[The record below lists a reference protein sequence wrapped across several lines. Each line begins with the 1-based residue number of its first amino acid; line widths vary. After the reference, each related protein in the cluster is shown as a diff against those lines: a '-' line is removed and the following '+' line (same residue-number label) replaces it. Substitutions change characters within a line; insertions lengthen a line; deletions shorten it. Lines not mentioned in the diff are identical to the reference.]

1 MLTPNQIK
9 PFILHPEL
17 VVSHAAINYFSNSNL
32 YLNDATLMPLVL
44 QRLKQVKKGETFHLF
59 EARLFTQSKETISE
73 IMELLQAAD
82 MDANTKFHLANILI
96 HSDLSL
102 LEPYLD
108 VLAQSEDLNKRIQTR
123 MNIAILENEALF
135 DAFEHFIKEAYG
147 KYFNDIDTF
156 YGDQLIHELAHRKS
170 VSPDYILHVLDS
182 YDSDDFSYEKIFY
195 TQLAGEM
202 QLETAIPQLCSFLGA
217 EDDVLPETAVRALV
231 RIGTESVISTL
242 AEKYAVASEEYYRLF
257 ASNVF
262 GKIKLPASE
271 KALLALLPN
280 EDDITNST
288 KLADGLCELGST
300 IGIPLVQ
307 ELVEN
312 GYDNGHLNLKE
323 TIYAHCIMS
332 DALLPQRSLWKLE
345 LEEAEKRRAKRTNEI
360 DRLFTGKSPVP
371 ILAPFKKMDKIG
383 RNDPCPC
390 GSGKKY
396 KKCCSNA

>member
-17 VVSHAAINYFSNSNL
+17 VVSHAAINYFYNSNL
-32 YLNDATLMPLVL
+32 YLNDDTLMPLVL
-44 QRLKQVKKGETFHLF
+44 QRLKQIQKGETFYLYK
-59 EARLFTQSKETISE
+59 ARLFTQSKETISE

-82 MDANTKFHLANILI
+82 MDVNIKYHLANILI

-123 MNIAILENEALF
+123 MNIANLENDVLF

-156 YGDQLIHELAHRKS
+156 YGDQLIHELAQRKS
-170 VSPDYILHVLDS
+170 VSPDHILHVLDS
-182 YDSDDFSYEKIFY
+182 YDPDDYSYEIIFY
-195 TQLAGEM
+195 AQLAGEM
-202 QLETAIPQLCSFLGA
+202 QLESAIPLLCSFLGD
-217 EDDVLPETAVRALV
+217 ESDVLPETTVRALV
-231 RIGTESVISTL
+231 RIGTESVITTL
-242 AEKYAVASEEYYRLF
+242 AEKYAAASEKYYRLF
-257 ASNVF
+257 ASEVF
-262 GKIKLPASE
+262 GRIKLPASE

-280 EDDITNST
+280 EDDITNAT
-288 KLADGLCELGST
+288 RLADGLCELGST
-300 IGIPLVQ
+300 IGIPLVH
-307 ELVEN
+307 ELLEN
-312 GYDNGHLNLKE
+312 GYDSGLLNLKE
-323 TIYAHCIMS
+323 TLYAHCIMS
-332 DALLPQRSLWKLE
+332 DALLPQRNIWKLE

-360 DRLFTGKSPVP
+360 DRLFKGKSSVP
-371 ILAPFKKMDKIG
+371 MLAPSKKMDKIG

-390 GSGKKY
+390 GSSKKY

>member
-1 MLTPNQIK
+1 
-9 PFILHPEL
+9 
-17 VVSHAAINYFSNSNL
+17 
-32 YLNDATLMPLVL
+32 
-44 QRLKQVKKGETFHLF
+44 
-59 EARLFTQSKETISE
+59 
-73 IMELLQAAD
+73 MELLQAAD
-82 MDANTKFHLANILI
+82 MDVNTKFHLANTLI

-123 MNIAILENEALF
+123 MNIANLENDALF

-182 YDSDDFSYEKIFY
+182 YDPDDFSYETIFY

-202 QLETAIPQLCSFLGA
+202 QLETAIPLLCSFLGA
-217 EDDVLPETAVRALV
+217 EDDVLPKTAVRALV

-242 AEKYAVASEEYYRLF
+242 AEKYAAASVEHYRLF
-257 ASNVF
+257 ASDVF

-271 KALLALLPN
+271 KAHLALLPS
-280 EDDITNST
+280 EDDITYAT

-300 IGIPLVQ
+300 IGIPLVH

-312 GYDNGHLNLKE
+312 GYDSGHLNLKE
-323 TIYAHCIMS
+323 TLYAHCIMS
-332 DALLPQRSLWKLE
+332 DALLPQRNLWKLE
-345 LEEAEKRRAKRTNEI
+345 LEAEEKRRTKRTNEI
-360 DRLFTGKSPVP
+360 NRLFTGKSPVP
-371 ILAPFKKMDKIG
+371 LLAPF
-383 RNDPCPC
+383 NH
-390 GSGKKY
+390 
-396 KKCCSNA
+396 

>member
-17 VVSHAAINYFSNSNL
+17 VVSHAAINYFYNSNL
-32 YLNDATLMPLVL
+32 YLNDDTLMPLVL
-44 QRLKQVKKGETFHLF
+44 QRLKQIKKGETFYLYK
-59 EARLFTQSKETISE
+59 ARLFTQSKETISE

-82 MDANTKFHLANILI
+82 MDVNIKFHLADILI

-123 MNIAILENEALF
+123 MNIANLENDALF

-156 YGDQLIHELAHRKS
+156 YGDQLIHELALRKS

-182 YDSDDFSYEKIFY
+182 YDPDDYSYEIIFY
-195 TQLAGEM
+195 AQLAGEM
-202 QLETAIPQLCSFLGA
+202 QLESAIPLLCSFLGA
-217 EDDVLPETAVRALV
+217 EDDVLPETTVRALV
-231 RIGTESVISTL
+231 RIGTESVITTL
-242 AEKYAVASEEYYRLF
+242 AEKYAAASEEYYRLF
-257 ASNVF
+257 ASGVF

-280 EDDITNST
+280 EDDITNAT
-288 KLADGLCELGST
+288 ILADGLCELGST
-300 IGIPLVQ
+300 IGIPLVH
-307 ELVEN
+307 ELMEN
-312 GYDNGHLNLKE
+312 GYDSGLLNLKE
-323 TIYAHCIMS
+323 TLYAHCIMS
-332 DALLPQRSLWKLE
+332 DALLPQRNIWKLE

-360 DRLFTGKSPVP
+360 DRLFKGKSSVP
-371 ILAPFKKMDKIG
+371 MLAPFKKMDKIG

>member
-1 MLTPNQIK
+1 VLTPNQIK

-17 VVSHAAINYFSNSNL
+17 VVSHAAIRYFSDSNL

-44 QRLKQVKKGETFHLF
+44 QRLKQVQMGETFHLF
-59 EARLFTQSKETISE
+59 AARLFTQSKETISE
-73 IMELLQAAD
+73 IMELLQAAG
-82 MDANTKFHLANILI
+82 MDPNTKFHLFNILI

-108 VLAQSEDLNKRIQTR
+108 VLAQSKDLNKRIQIR
-123 MNIAILENEALF
+123 MNIAILENDALF

-170 VSPDYILHVLDS
+170 VSPDYILHILDS
-182 YDSDDFSYEKIFY
+182 YDPDDFSYETIFY

-202 QLETAIPQLCSFLGA
+202 QLETAIPLLCSFLGA
-217 EDDVLPETAVRALV
+217 EDDVLPGCASKALV
-231 RIGTESVISTL
+231 RIGTESVITTL
-242 AEKYAVASEEYYRLF
+242 AEKYAAAPEEYYRLF
-257 ASNVF
+257 ASDVF

-271 KALLALLPN
+271 KALLELLPS
-280 EDDITNST
+280 EDDITYAT
-288 KLADGLCELGST
+288 KLADGLCELGSA

-312 GYDNGHLNLKE
+312 GYDSGHLNLKE
-323 TIYAHCIMS
+323 TLYAHCIMS
-332 DALLPQRSLWKLE
+332 DTLLPQRNLWKLE
-345 LEEAEKRRAKRTNEI
+345 LEEEEQRRANRINEMN
-360 DRLFTGKSPVP
+360 RLFMGKSPASIP
-371 ILAPFKKMDKIG
+371 LKNMDKVG